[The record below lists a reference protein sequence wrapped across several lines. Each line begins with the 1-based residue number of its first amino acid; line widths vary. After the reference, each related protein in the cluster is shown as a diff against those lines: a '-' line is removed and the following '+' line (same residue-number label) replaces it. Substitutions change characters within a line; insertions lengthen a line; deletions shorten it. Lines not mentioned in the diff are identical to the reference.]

1 MTQQTSV
8 EWLVE
13 NAEDFF
19 GHLLSPSIIE
29 EANEMHKSETLDFSE
44 WLLSHEVVYLHDTEE
59 GKIYDYYCTPL
70 TMAELYEK
78 YLKNN
83 NNGTTNI
90 RRIS

>member
-1 MTQQTSV
+1 MAQQTSV

-29 EANEMHKSETLDFSE
+29 EAEEIHQKEIQNFGE

-59 GKIYDYYCTPL
+59 VKIYDYYCTPL
-70 TMAELYEK
+70 TMVELYEIFK
-78 YLKNN
+78 KQ
-83 NNGTTNI
+83 
-90 RRIS
+90 

>member
-1 MTQQTSV
+1 MAQQTSV

-29 EANEMHKSETLDFSE
+29 EAEEIHQKEIQNFGE

-59 GKIYDYYCTPL
+59 VKIYDYYCMTL
-70 TMAELYEK
+70 TMAELYEIFK
-78 YLKNN
+78 KQ
-83 NNGTTNI
+83 
-90 RRIS
+90 